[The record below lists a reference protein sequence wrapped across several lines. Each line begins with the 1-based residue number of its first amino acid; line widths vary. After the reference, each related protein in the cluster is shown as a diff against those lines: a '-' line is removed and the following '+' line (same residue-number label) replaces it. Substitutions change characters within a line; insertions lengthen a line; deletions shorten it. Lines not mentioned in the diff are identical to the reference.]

1 MPEYRIRAVVFKE
14 GDWWVAQCL
23 EYRYAVPAKRLEDLP
38 RELMR
43 CLTWMIRLALEAGDE
58 PFKGYTPAPRR
69 YWKMF
74 AHATPLPQT
83 APPSSE
89 PDVELRIAA

>member
-1 MPEYRIRAVVFKE
+1 MPEYRIRAVIFKE
-14 GDWWVAQCL
+14 GEHWIAQCL
-23 EYRYAVPAKRLEDLP
+23 EYRYAIQTRQLEDMP
-38 RELMR
+38 RELTR

-69 YWKMF
+69 YWEMF
-74 AHATPLPQT
+74 ARATPLPQI
-83 APPSSE
+83 AAPSSE